1 MVSKK
6 HIFAKISALNKSAL
20 AILFLLIPFLSFAQS
35 PPFSLTGSIKMNTD
49 EVFPYK
55 IVFTESGGVIKGY
68 SITYDPPNETKAS
81 ITGTLDRGRRSIS
94 FRETEIVYSHDVRTR
109 AYMCLLDAKT
119 EYVQSLKSK
128 ILQGALS
135 GNEADRTA
143 CTGGVV
149 TFAVPEEISL
159 LFDRREQFDT
169 VITMK
174 KRAKEITLAAT
185 ASQSPVAEQPTITD
199 KITKGTDK
207 TYEWHSDTVI
217 IDIWDGGVSDGDQVT
232 IEYNGRTYLSKHVLN
247 KQKKQLRLPVS
258 STGLDIITILADN
271 EGWDPPNTAT
281 LMLTDGTTR
290 YSVVSYN
297 PKGQISVIKIKRVK

>member
-1 MVSKK
+1 MVFKK
-6 HIFAKISALNKSAL
+6 AYFTVITG
-20 AILFLLIPFLSFAQS
+20 LLIPFLSFAQ
-35 PPFSLTGSIKMNTD
+35 PKPFTLTGSIKMNTD
-49 EVFPYK
+49 EVFTYK
-55 IVFTESGGVIKGY
+55 IVFKESAGNIEGY

-81 ITGTLDRGRRSIS
+81 ITGTLDRGRRSLS
-94 FRETEIVYSHDVRTR
+94 FRETEIIYSHDVRTR

-119 EYVQSLKSK
+119 EYVQSLKSR
-128 ILQGALS
+128 IMQGTLS

-143 CTGGVV
+143 CTGGLV

-169 VITMK
+169 VITMGK
-174 KRAKEITLAAT
+174 KTKQQPIAAAEPQRQIT
-185 ASQSPVAEQPTITD
+185 EQPIAAD

-232 IEYNGRTYLSKHVLN
+232 IEYNGRTYLSRHVLN

-258 STGLDIITILADN
+258 PTGLDIITILADN

-297 PKGQISVIKIKRVK
+297 PKGQISVIKIKRSK

>member
-6 HIFAKISALNKSAL
+6 HIFAKNSALNKSAL
-20 AILFLLIPFLSFAQS
+20 AILFLLIPFLSFAQ
-35 PPFSLTGSIKMNTD
+35 PKPFTLTGSIKMSTG
-49 EVFPYK
+49 EEFPYQ
-55 IVFTESGGVIKGY
+55 IVFTESAGIIKGY
-68 SITYDPPNETKAS
+68 SLTYRQPDETKAS
-81 ITGTLDRGRRSIS
+81 ITGTLDRGRRILS

-119 EYVQSLKSK
+119 EYVQSSKSN

-143 CTGGVV
+143 CTGGLV

-174 KRAKEITLAAT
+174 KRAKETPVAAV
-185 ASQSPVAEQPTITD
+185 ASQAPVAEQPLVTD

-217 IDIWDGGVSDGDQVT
+217 VDIWDGGVSDGDQVT
-232 IEYNGRTYLSKHVLN
+232 IEYNGRTYLSRHVLS

-258 STGLDIITILADN
+258 PTGLDIITILADN

-281 LMLTDGTTR
+281 LMLTDGATR
-290 YSVVSYN
+290 HSVVSYN
-297 PKGQISVIKIKRVK
+297 PKGQISVIKIKRAR

>member
-1 MVSKK
+1 MVSEK
-6 HIFAKISALNKSAL
+6 HIFAKISALNKSVL
-20 AILFLLIPFLSFAQS
+20 AILLSLIPFFSFAQ
-35 PPFSLTGSIKMNTD
+35 PFTLTGSVNMNTD
-49 EVFPYK
+49 EVFTYK
-55 IVFTESGGVIKGY
+55 IVFTESQGSIKGY
-68 SITYDPPNETKAS
+68 SITYDPPNETKAA
-81 ITGTLDRGRRSIS
+81 ITGTLDKAGRSLS
-94 FRETEIVYSHDVRTR
+94 FRETEIIYSHDVRTR

-119 EYVQSLKSK
+119 EYVQSLKGK

-143 CTGGVV
+143 CTGGTV

-169 VITMK
+169 IITMK
-174 KRAKEITLAAT
+174 KKAKETPVAVA
-185 ASQSPVAEQPTITD
+185 QPPVAEQPMVTD

-232 IEYNGRTYLSKHVLN
+232 IEYNGRTYLSKHVLS

-258 STGLDIITILADN
+258 PTGMDIITILADN

-290 YSVVSYN
+290 HSVVSYN
-297 PKGQISVIKIKRVK
+297 PKGQISVIKIKRVR

>member
-1 MVSKK
+1 MVFKK
-6 HIFAKISALNKSAL
+6 AYFTVITG
-20 AILFLLIPFLSFAQS
+20 LLIPFLSFAQ
-35 PPFSLTGSIKMNTD
+35 PKPFTLTGSIKMTTD
-49 EVFPYK
+49 EVFTYK
-55 IVFTESGGVIKGY
+55 IVFKESGGNIEGY

-81 ITGTLDRGRRSIS
+81 ITGTLDRGRRILS

-119 EYVQSLKSK
+119 EYVQSSKSR

-143 CTGGVV
+143 CTGGLV

-174 KRAKEITLAAT
+174 KRAKETPVAAT
-185 ASQSPVAEQPTITD
+185 ASQPPVAEQPIVTE

-207 TYEWHSDTVI
+207 TYEWHTDTVV

-232 IEYNGRTYLSKHVLN
+232 IEYNGRTYLS
-247 KQKKQLRLPVS
+247 Q
-258 STGLDIITILADN
+258 AC
-271 EGWDPPNTAT
+271 T
-281 LMLTDGTTR
+281 LKAEEAAKAPGFPHRDRHNHHPGR
-290 YSVVSYN
+290 
-297 PKGQISVIKIKRVK
+297 